1 MQAQFDSLQQITEGQ
16 LLPSAE
22 KGDGPT
28 LQKAFLQTRRAYKKI
43 EWFTEYYAPTASKEL
58 NGAPLP
64 EIEIEETRVFPP
76 SGLQVIEEY
85 MYPEPQA
92 TDRAALVREIKAFLS
107 TLRRTRV
114 ILDETVFTEG
124 HILDAAKQEVFR
136 TMILGITGFDTP
148 LAKTGVKETAV
159 ALAAVQEV
167 LSFFGENPRLQ
178 TLLQQTITFTAQS
191 QDFDAFDRMKFI
203 RQYVN
208 PITRGMVAWQKE
220 LGIPFVPPA
229 LALNPMAATLFDPE
243 ALNLNYFV
251 GNLEARPTPQKVAL
265 GKDLFYNPILSSGST
280 TCSSCHQPDLAFTDG
295 LPRSNALQKGQF
307 VGRNAPTLLYAGYQ
321 HAQFYDMRSPTLEN
335 QALDVIA
342 NKDEM
347 HASVE
352 EAATRLNSQP
362 AYLQTF
368 KKAFPTLEKEILPRH
383 VMMALAA
390 YVRSLSPFNSRFDLY
405 VRGEEGQLNSQEIA
419 GFNLFM
425 GKAKC
430 GTCHFMPVFN
440 GTVGPAFANTEGE
453 VLGVP
458 QSPKAKKPILDPDE
472 GRFVHNKI
480 DELKF
485 AFKTPTIRNIA
496 KTAPYMHN
504 GAYRTLEEV
513 IDFYNQGGGVGLG
526 LSLENQTLPSDQ
538 LHLSPQEQKAIVAF
552 LHSLTDRPQL

>member
-1 MQAQFDSLQQITEGQ
+1 MQAQIDSLQQITEGQ
-16 LLPSAE
+16 LLLSAE

-85 MYPEPQA
+85 VYPEPQA
-92 TDRAALVREIKAFLS
+92 KDRAALVREIKAFLS
-107 TLRRTRV
+107 TLKRTRV

-124 HILDAAKQEVFR
+124 HILDATKQEVFR
-136 TMILGITGFDTP
+136 TMVLGITGFDTP

-159 ALAAVQEV
+159 ALAAVQKV
-167 LSFFGENPRLQ
+167 LSFFGENTRLQ
-178 TLLQQTITFTAQS
+178 TLLQQAIVFTNQS
-191 QDFDAFDRMKFI
+191 PDFDAFDRMTFI
-203 RQYVN
+203 RRYAN
-208 PITRGMVAWQKE
+208 PITRGMVAWQQE

-229 LALNPMAATLFDPE
+229 LALNPTAATLFDPD

-265 GKDLFYNPILSSGST
+265 GKDLFYNPILSSGSR

-295 LPRSNALQKGQF
+295 LPKSNALQKGRF

-352 EAATRLNSQP
+352 EAASRLNSQP
-362 AYLQTF
+362 AYVQTF
-368 KKAFPTLEKEILPRH
+368 KKAFPTMENEILPRH

-390 YVRSLSPFNSRFDLY
+390 YVRSLAPFNSRFDLY

-440 GTVGPAFANTEGE
+440 GTAGPAFTNTEGE
-453 VLGVP
+453 VLGVL
-458 QSPKAKKPILDPDE
+458 QSPKAKKPTLDPDK

-485 AFKTPTIRNIA
+485 AFKTPTVRNIA
-496 KTAPYMHN
+496 RTAPYMHN
-504 GAYRTLEEV
+504 GAYKTLEEV

-538 LHLSPQEQKAIVAF
+538 LQLSAQEQKAIIAF
-552 LHSLTDRPQL
+552 LHSLTDRTEL